1 MQTPHPHEFYI
12 LKTPNNIDH
21 KIYNKKK
28 KPLLGG
34 LQSHCVQSQTPRTMR
49 AVPNKAWAKRVSSP
63 KSIPN
68 TAVAAKV
75 MALVTGTVREMGVWL
90 RITKKVAEAE
100 RFMKKGME
108 YCQIER
114 RVNQFLREESNLC
127 WGDGVGV
134 DLRAWSHKRAPRRM
148 MALVAPHTRPTATIF
163 STSPIILFSL
173 THSGQS
179 ESYFYFTW
187 NWKVDFDECFRNE
200 MPSPRSDGWSD
211 SFFKNMD
218 FFFFFSFLITFYHRN
233 KTLISS

>member
-28 KPLLGG
+28 NPLLGG

-187 NWKVDFDECFRNE
+187 NWKVDFDECFGNE

-211 SFFKNMD
+211 SFFKNME
-218 FFFFFSFLITFYHRN
+218 FFFFFFF
-233 KTLISS
+233 

>member
-28 KPLLGG
+28 NALLGG

-211 SFFKNMD
+211 SFKKNME
-218 FFFFFSFLITFYHRN
+218 FFFFSFLITFYYRN
-233 KTLISS
+233 KTLTSS

>member
-1 MQTPHPHEFYI
+1 MTRRKKKKKKNPTMQTPHPHEFYI

-28 KPLLGG
+28 NPLLWG

-127 WGDGVGV
+127 
-134 DLRAWSHKRAPRRM
+134 
-148 MALVAPHTRPTATIF
+148 
-163 STSPIILFSL
+163 
-173 THSGQS
+173 
-179 ESYFYFTW
+179 
-187 NWKVDFDECFRNE
+187 
-200 MPSPRSDGWSD
+200 
-211 SFFKNMD
+211 
-218 FFFFFSFLITFYHRN
+218 
-233 KTLISS
+233 